1 MKTISC
7 KLSNTFKAAD
17 LVPNNQKFQDLR
29 NEHDVCDK
37 LETNAAALCK
47 LLVEEKK
54 SDLRIIYLCI
64 LPQTQNEKEKR
75 KKKPG
80 TELIIAICYSYQ
92 RNRN

>member
-17 LVPNNQKFQDLR
+17 LVPNNQKFQDER
-29 NEHDVCDK
+29 NNEHDVR

-64 LPQTQNEKEKR
+64 FTTNTKRKR
-75 KKKPG
+75 KKKH
-80 TELIIAICYSYQ
+80 L
-92 RNRN
+92 